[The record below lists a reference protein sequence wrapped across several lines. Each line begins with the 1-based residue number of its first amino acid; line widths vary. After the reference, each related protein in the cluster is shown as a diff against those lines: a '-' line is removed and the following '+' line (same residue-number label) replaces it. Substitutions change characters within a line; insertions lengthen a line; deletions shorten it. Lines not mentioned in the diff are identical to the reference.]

1 MIRRLVRYIKGLE
14 VTQGAGL
21 GDPLRLYPWE
31 RRFIRGAFDPDAS
44 TAGLSVEPV
53 ADPGLSVGQL
63 FRACNS
69 FVFNNDFSAARTWS
83 VEEWNSSQ
91 RCPQTGLFNPANC
104 YVALS
109 PIRHPSFEI
118 VLLVGAPIER
128 SSVERGVEFVPANQ
142 VSS

>member
-53 ADPGLSVGQL
+53 ADPRLSARKRLLKCGGTPSWQ
-63 FRACNS
+63 CG
-69 FVFNNDFSAARTWS
+69 SAIHASTNRIVDPLETALGRFES
-83 VEEWNSSQ
+83 D
-91 RCPQTGLFNPANC
+91 RR
-104 YVALS
+104 VA
-109 PIRHPSFEI
+109 P
-118 VLLVGAPIER
+118 
-128 SSVERGVEFVPANQ
+128 
-142 VSS
+142 